1 MFQVW
6 IMESKSA
13 STLGVGARVFTSD
26 RSLLKIVKYNLIAEG
41 DIETSYLE
49 SLDFGLRFVQK
60 SLNDFMTGYIEQN
73 KNSRGLEDMSDSES
87 DEN

>member
-6 IMESKSA
+6 IMESKPV
-13 STLGVGARVFTSD
+13 STLGVGARVFSSD
-26 RSLLKIVKYNLIAEG
+26 RSLLKIVKFNLIAEG
-41 DIETSYLE
+41 NVETSYLK
-49 SLDFGLRFVQK
+49 SLNSGLRFVQK
-60 SLNDFMTGYIEQN
+60 SLNDYMTGYIEQD